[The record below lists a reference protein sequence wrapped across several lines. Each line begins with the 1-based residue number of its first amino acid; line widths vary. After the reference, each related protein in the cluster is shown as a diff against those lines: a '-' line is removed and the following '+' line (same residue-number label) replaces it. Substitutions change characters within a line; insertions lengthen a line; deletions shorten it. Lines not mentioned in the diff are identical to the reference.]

1 MDSNILT
8 FLKSAPTEITI
19 FVTTMVA
26 LITMWLKS
34 REVDLHGVT
43 SISRLQQE
51 QMKALLEQNS
61 QLSKDISELRKLSNE
76 QYEVIKDLRN
86 RIFELEALLA
96 NK

>member
-34 REVDLHGVT
+34 REVDLNGVT